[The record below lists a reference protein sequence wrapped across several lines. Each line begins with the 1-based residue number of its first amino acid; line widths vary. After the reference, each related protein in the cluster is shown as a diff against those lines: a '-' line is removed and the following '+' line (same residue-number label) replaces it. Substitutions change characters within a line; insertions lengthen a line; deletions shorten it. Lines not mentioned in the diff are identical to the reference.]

1 MDTRINSN
9 GHEDGRKDAVANA
22 LGWFSI
28 GLGTAQLVAPAAVER
43 LIGLKGDRRG
53 VMRLIGAREVAS
65 GVGILAQR
73 RPAPWLWGR
82 VAGDAM
88 DLALL
93 GRAFADAQ
101 SRRRVTGAIA
111 AVAGVTVPD
120 LLESMKSTA
129 QGPVRA
135 RAAITVRRPI
145 EAVYSFWRDLA
156 NLPQFMIHLESVEE
170 DGNRSRWRATAPGGR
185 TVEWEAEI
193 VDERP
198 NELLRWRGTGQ
209 IPNEGTVRFVEA
221 PGNRGTEIHVSLAYE
236 PPAGE
241 LGALVAKVFG
251 EEPQTQIKDDLRRF
265 KQMME
270 TGEIVVSDGSPAGV
284 SAKQQMRQ
292 RPAQPQ
298 EVAA

>member
-9 GHEDGRKDAVANA
+9 GHDDGRKDAVANA

-101 SRRRVTGAIA
+101 SRRRVTGA
-111 AVAGVTVPD
+111 TVPD